1 MLEKA
6 PSKSLLL
13 LTQILLIATML
24 LSYASGV
31 YAQDDVDEF
40 SAKYSE
46 FVNRFANLI
55 VFLIDEVS
63 AALLKIAKAIYSL
76 MALAGLL
83 MWATG
88 FHYRTGRNLIISSVI
103 LSIFVECIYPVI

>member
-1 MLEKA
+1 MLEKT

-13 LTQILLIATML
+13 LTLISLTAVML
-24 LSYASGV
+24 LSNATGV
-31 YAQDDVDEF
+31 YAQDDIDEF

-55 VFLIDEVS
+55 VFLIDEVN

-83 MWATG
+83 MWVTG
-88 FHYRTGRNLIISSVI
+88 FHYGTGRNLIISSVI